1 MIMKKLAMTFITI
14 LFVAS
19 LTTSAFAF
27 GPGWQERGR
36 YDNHGWK
43 YTGRYDNHGGYDSVH
58 YRYNNYDRHVYPQPH
73 RYYAPVYAPRP
84 VVFVPPL
91 PLPGINILFPDVNI
105 RIR

>member
-14 LFVAS
+14 LFLTS

-27 GPGWQERGR
+27 GSGWQDRGR
-36 YDNHGWK
+36 YENRGWQDR
-43 YTGRYDNHGGYDSVH
+43 GGYDNHGGYDRVH
-58 YRYNNYDRHVYPQPH
+58 YRYDNYDRRVYPH
-73 RYYAPVYAPRP
+73 SHVYYAPVYAPRP

-91 PLPGINILFPDVNI
+91 PLPRIDILFPNVNI